1 MSHTQQQQV
10 EKSYNSNSL
19 RTDGG
24 LFLLLL
30 LLQRERIRENLEP
43 LSFWVSVYIYSSG
56 YGLLAR
62 SLQHVR
68 PFDIFTRD

>member
-24 LFLLLL
+24 LFLLL

>member
-19 RTDGG
+19 RTDGR
-24 LFLLLL
+24 LFLLL